1 MIGNVDLDLL
11 EKTYQNAN
19 MGIVALKSV
28 IDKSTDAEFKNAI
41 NKQLM
46 DYHKIADRSKE
57 ELMKSGA
64 ETKGNSALEKL
75 MLKGNV
81 RMNTMVDSSRSHIA
95 QMIIR
100 GSTMGITQMT
110 KLLNSKPEADGSSAR
125 IAKEFIHLEQ
135 DNIDKM
141 KKFL

>member
-28 IDKSTDAEFKNAI
+28 IDKSTDEEFKNAI
-41 NKQLM
+41 NRQLM

-57 ELMKSGA
+57 ELVKSGA
-64 ETKGNSALEKL
+64 ETKDNPALEKL

-81 RMNTMVDSSRSHIA
+81 RMNTMVNSSRSHIA

-110 KLLNSKPEADGSSAR
+110 KLLNSKPEADGSSTQ